1 MLTQCLSRLV
11 EQTPMLSA
19 MRTAMTRWYIV
30 NRWNESHEEPM
41 DENAVLLF
49 LMDECRGNLTEEQRA
64 FAKARR
70 DKLYGSFDRSAFSM
84 LLFQTISVSRLVSG
98 LGDFCKVLSPPGNPP
113 V

>member
-1 MLTQCLSRLV
+1 MLTQCLNRLV
-11 EQTPMLSA
+11 DQTPMLSA

-49 LMDECRGNLTEEQRA
+49 LMDERRGALTEEQRA

-70 DKLYGSFDRSAFSM
+70 DELHYSFDRSAFSL
-84 LLFQTISVSRLVSG
+84 LLFQAMSGAHLVSG

>member
-11 EQTPMLSA
+11 DQTPMLSA
-19 MRTAMTRWYIV
+19 MCTVMTRWYIV

-49 LMDECRGNLTEEQRA
+49 LADECRGDFTEAQRA

-70 DKLYGSFDRSAFSM
+70 DELYGSFDRSAFSM
-84 LLFQTISVSRLVSG
+84 LLFQAMSGTRLVSG
-98 LGDFCKVLSPPGNPP
+98 LGDFCKVMSPPGNPP